1 MYRLKLI
8 SEQFGV
14 DDSGPLHPSQE
25 QARRAALVMW
35 NVYRGQ
41 LRIEIHRVVICAA
54 ARPKSW
60 RNYADCRVLANVVGG
75 NCLAFSFVG

>member
-14 DDSGPLHPSQE
+14 DDSGPLHPCQE

-41 LRIEIHRVVICAA
+41 LRIEIHRVVDLRSRKTEKLEELC
-54 ARPKSW
+54 
-60 RNYADCRVLANVVGG
+60 
-75 NCLAFSFVG
+75 

>member
-1 MYRLKLI
+1 MEAVAVLGGARGMYRLKLI

-41 LRIEIHRVVICAA
+41 LRIEIHRVVDLRSRKTEKLEEFC
-54 ARPKSW
+54 
-60 RNYADCRVLANVVGG
+60 
-75 NCLAFSFVG
+75 